1 MKREKDGVHQIDM
14 WEAREAE
21 KRPVHAKVSFR
32 SVFPLADGRLAIG
45 SFNRPLLDDECRR
58 LKAAWERSTLHGV
71 EDFEVTPR
79 QVSFVTP
86 EGSVD
91 ATWRSIDRLLAAPS
105 LRKAS

>member
-1 MKREKDGVHQIDM
+1 M
-14 WEAREAE
+14 WEPRDAE
-21 KRPVHAKVSFR
+21 KKAAHAKVSFR
-32 SVFPLADGRLAIG
+32 SVFPVADGRLAIG

-58 LKAAWERSTLHGV
+58 LRAAWERSTLPGV
-71 EDFEVTPR
+71 EDFEVTPK

-91 ATWRSIDRLLAAPS
+91 ATWRSIDRLLANPS

>member
-1 MKREKDGVHQIDM
+1 M
-14 WEAREAE
+14 WEPRDTGKSPA
-21 KRPVHAKVSFR
+21 HAKVSFR
-32 SVFPLADGRLAIG
+32 SVFPVADGRLAIG

-58 LKAAWERSTLHGV
+58 LRAAWERSRLPGV
-71 EDFEVTPR
+71 EDFEVTPK

-91 ATWRSIDRLLAAPS
+91 QTWRSIDRLLATHS

>member
-1 MKREKDGVHQIDM
+1 M
-14 WEAREAE
+14 WEPRDTE
-21 KRPVHAKVSFR
+21 KKHGRAKVSFR
-32 SVFPLADGRLAIG
+32 SVFPVADGRLAIG
-45 SFNRPLLDDECRR
+45 AFNRPLLDDECRR
-58 LKAAWERSTLHGV
+58 LRAAWERSTLPGV

-91 ATWRSIDRLLAAPS
+91 ATWRSIDRLLATPS

>member
-1 MKREKDGVHQIDM
+1 VKREKGAVHQIDM
-14 WEAREAE
+14 CEPRDTEKEAS
-21 KRPVHAKVSFR
+21 HAKVSFR
-32 SVFPLADGRLAIG
+32 SVFPVADGRLAIG

-58 LKAAWERSTLHGV
+58 LRAAWERSTLPGV
-71 EDFEVTPR
+71 EDFEVTPK

-91 ATWRSIDRLLAAPS
+91 ATWRSIDRLLATPS